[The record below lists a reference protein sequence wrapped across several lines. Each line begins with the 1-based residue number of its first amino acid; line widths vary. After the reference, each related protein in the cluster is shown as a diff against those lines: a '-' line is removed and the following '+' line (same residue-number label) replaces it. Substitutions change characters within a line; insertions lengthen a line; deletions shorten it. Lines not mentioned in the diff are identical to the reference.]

1 MGFRTL
7 LWPWRGSRASGGNP
21 RSSRTSGSREKKEV
35 GRSLT
40 GRRERGHFRSR
51 EVSWQRDQQA
61 QRPRGREGGQ
71 AAEGGKSA
79 LLLRSFGT

>member
-1 MGFRTL
+1 M
-7 LWPWRGSRASGGNP
+7 
-21 RSSRTSGSREKKEV
+21 

-40 GRRERGHFRSR
+40 GRREQGHFRSR

-71 AAEGGKSA
+71 AAEGGKIA